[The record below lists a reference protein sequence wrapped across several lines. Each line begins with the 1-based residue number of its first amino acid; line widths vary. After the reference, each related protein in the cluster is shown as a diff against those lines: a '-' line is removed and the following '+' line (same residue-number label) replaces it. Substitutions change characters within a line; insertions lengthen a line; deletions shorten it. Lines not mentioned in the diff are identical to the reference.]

1 MSSSI
6 IRTIVVTARRA
17 GAAAST
23 LIYRGPAGAA
33 GADGADGEDGA
44 SEVSAVATTGLDAG
58 EMLRVKTA
66 GGLEGRTPAEVRTDL
81 GLGTAALVNT
91 GTGATNAIL
100 GNDSRLT
107 DPRTPNDHTHGYTD
121 LLPESEEFAVS
132 SSVYFDGSN
141 NLTLTSQDSHRLR
154 IGTDDMVGYSGVL
167 KLGPAPTAG
176 TVVIVW
182 NARTDTTTVK
192 NSNDETLG
200 TIATG
205 SCGLLTSNGSI
216 WTFASFGQRALLTL
230 AEISPLPIANG
241 GTGAATAGGALSAL
255 GGTAIGS
262 SVFTA
267 DTKAE
272 AQTAIGIVQITP
284 AAYTDLVTAGTVD
297 ATTLYLLCE

>member
-44 SEVSAVATTGLDAG
+44 SDVGDLTTDGLTPGEVLAVDNPSGVTTLA
-58 EMLRVKTA
+58 
-66 GGLEGRTPAEVRTDL
+66 
-81 GLGTAALVNT
+81 LGTAALVNT

>member
-1 MSSSI
+1 MAIS
-6 IRTIVVTARRA
+6 TILITARRNTA
-17 GAAAST
+17 LAAT
-23 LIYRGPAGAA
+23 IINRGPTGPAGAA

-44 SEVSAVATTGLDAG
+44 SDVGDLTTDGLTPGEVLVVDNPSGVTTLA
-58 EMLRVKTA
+58 
-66 GGLEGRTPAEVRTDL
+66 
-81 GLGTAALVNT
+81 LGTAALVNT